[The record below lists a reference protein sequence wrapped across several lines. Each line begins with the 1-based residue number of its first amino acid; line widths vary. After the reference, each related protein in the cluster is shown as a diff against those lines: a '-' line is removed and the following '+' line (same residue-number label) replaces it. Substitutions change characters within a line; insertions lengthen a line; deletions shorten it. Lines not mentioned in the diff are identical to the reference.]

1 MHYCDEPVVT
11 LRGLRSVSL
20 RVPDVTTAKDF
31 YTDVWGLGLS
41 DEDGDRFW
49 LRGTGQEH
57 HILKLE
63 EHEANSMGGITF
75 AVGTPREVDEA
86 ARRLGA
92 AGIPLLREPGTFD
105 DDAAGGYGLAFVDP
119 EGRVVQLTSEV
130 HAVVPGDEE
139 GYPSVPRAL
148 AHVVLNTVDIEV
160 ATQFYTQV
168 LGMRISDWSERQM
181 AFLRCTPKHHVIA
194 FNQAAWTSVNHVAY
208 ELSSI
213 DHFMRGI
220 GNLKVHGIEPQWG
233 PGRHG
238 PGNNTF
244 SYFTDPAGLVCEYT
258 SEVADIDEDTWLC
271 RTWRRTPELSDQWR
285 TAGPPTPTVRSAMAG
300 VPDLGAR
307 AAVEAGPG
315 YFIDDVQPGVET
327 PEQRAATGRF

>member
-1 MHYCDEPVVT
+1 MKYCDEPVVT
-11 LRGLRSVSL
+11 LRGLRSVTL
-20 RVPDVTTAKDF
+20 RVPEVVTAKDF
-31 YTDVWGLGLS
+31 YTEVWGVGVS
-41 DEDGDRFW
+41 EEDGDQIW
-49 LRGTGQEH
+49 LRGTGEDH

-63 EHEANSMGGITF
+63 SHEANAMGGVSF
-75 AVGTPREVDEA
+75 AVGTPAEVDEA
-86 ARRLGA
+86 ARRLVAG
-92 AGIPLLREPGTFD
+92 GIPLLQEPGRHD
-105 DDAAGGYGLAFVDP
+105 AAAGGYSTSFVDP
-119 EGRVVQLTSEV
+119 EGRVVELASEV
-130 HAVVPGDEE
+130 NAVVHQDRD
-139 GYPSVPRAL
+139 GYPSVPRQL

-194 FNQAAWTSVNHVAY
+194 FNQAPWTSINHVAY
-208 ELSSI
+208 ELTSI
-213 DHFMRGI
+213 DHFMRGV

-258 SEVADIDEDTWLC
+258 SEVQEINEDTWLC

-285 TAGPPTPTVRSAMAG
+285 TAGPPTSAIRSAMAG
-300 VPDLGAR
+300 TPDLGAR
-307 AAVEAGPG
+307 ARVEARPG
-315 YFIDDVQPGVET
+315 YFLEELRSGVET
-327 PEQRAATGRF
+327 PAERASKGRF